1 MKAKA
6 DLVIQSN
13 VIQNVIAVNEI
24 FASLL
29 TEV

>member
-1 MKAKA
+1 MKAEA
-6 DLVIQSN
+6 DLVIQFN

-24 FASLL
+24 FASLP